1 VTINYLKAGL
11 AALLVVAITVLLLFE
26 RLDSTAAAGML
37 GLIVGLATGNG
48 ITARHGDDP
57 APIIA
62 TNRRNRRATDRT
74 VPEET

>member
-1 VTINYLKAGL
+1 
-11 AALLVVAITVLLLFE
+11 
-26 RLDSTAAAGML
+26 
-37 GLIVGLATGNG
+37 LIVGLATGNG